1 MLMEMGF
8 NTKIQQSSVQ
18 FSILQQ
24 RLCLPS

>member
-1 MLMEMGF
+1 MEMGF